1 MMLSNLLTRFKEDE
15 RGIATIES
23 LLWMPLFF
31 YLFIL
36 ITDVSFIFYGKA
48 QGLRIVQDGNR
59 AFATNLLELEAAE
72 QNIITRLNVVA
83 PNSTAT
89 MIFDGATGLVTTFA
103 TMPASSLMAVGSIP
117 NFVNLDVR
125 ITEAHYRE
133 IGGAGS

>member
-1 MMLSNLLTRFKEDE
+1 MTLSNLLRQFKEDE

-59 AFATNLLELEAAE
+59 AFATNLLNANEAE
-72 QNIITRLNVVA
+72 ERIRTRLNMFA
-83 PNSTAT
+83 PGSDVRTRY
-89 MIFDGATGLVTTFA
+89 DGLTGLVTTSA
-103 TMPASSLMAVGSIP
+103 TIPAASLMAVGSIP
-117 NFVNLDVR
+117 NFINLDVR
-125 ITEAHYRE
+125 ITEQHYRE
-133 IGGAGS
+133 Y